1 MKLENKVKK
10 SLALCRDGNCSEC
23 KYNGWIP
30 EVCRK
35 VLMDDTLKLIEVLK
49 QPGQLSIDI

>member
-49 QPGQLSIDI
+49 QPEQLTTDI